1 MTTPEKGQLVTANR
15 LRDGIAVFLTRSGE
29 WSEMIDEAVL
39 ALEPQAAAALE
50 ARAKEDEK
58 KTLVTGAY
66 LIDAERLNG
75 RVRAAHIR
83 ERMRALGPTVRLD
96 LGKQAEG
103 KGAGF
108 AAPEGV

>member
-1 MTTPEKGQLVTANR
+1 MTIEEKGQVVTANR
-15 LRDGIAVFLTRSGE
+15 LRDGIAVFMTRAGQ
-29 WSEMIDEAVL
+29 WSERIDEAAL

-50 ARAKEDEK
+50 ARAKDDEK
-58 KTLVTGAY
+58 ATLITGPY
-66 LIDAERLNG
+66 LIDAERRNG

-83 ERMRALGPTVRLD
+83 ERMRTLGPTVRLD

-103 KGAGF
+103 TGGGF

>member
-1 MTTPEKGQLVTANR
+1 MTSTEKGQLVTANR
-15 LRDGIAVFLTRSGE
+15 LRDGIAVFLTRSGQ
-29 WSEMIDEAVL
+29 WSETIDDAAL

-50 ARAKEDEK
+50 ARAKDDEK
-58 KTLVTGAY
+58 ATLVTGAY
-66 LIDAERLNG
+66 LIDAERLNS
-75 RVRAAHIR
+75 RIRAAHIR

-96 LGKQAEG
+96 HGKQAEG